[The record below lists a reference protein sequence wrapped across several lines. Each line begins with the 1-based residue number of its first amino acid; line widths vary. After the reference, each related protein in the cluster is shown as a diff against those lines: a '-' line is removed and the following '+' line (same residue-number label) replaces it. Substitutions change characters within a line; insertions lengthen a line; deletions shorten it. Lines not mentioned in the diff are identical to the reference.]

1 MKLELL
7 MKQLVVKMTLML
19 VKGILY
25 QMIKRMQISEHICT
39 GSFYITQFY

>member
-7 MKQLVVKMTLML
+7 MKQLVAKMTLMV

-25 QMIKRMQISEHICT
+25 QTIKRMQISEHIGT
-39 GSFYITQFY
+39 GDFYIAQFY